1 MSPSLNRLSLLVL
14 LTIIFY
20 SCVQEK
26 VPEPFRPKNN
36 HEAYQ
41 YALAQAN
48 LLNTA
53 LGTEWKESAQNSLEN
68 AISVNAPY
76 EEAFYLDP
84 REARARS
91 YRFDAKRGQKIQVA
105 FSQLSKVNSRLFV
118 DLYRVGDNKQFRH
131 VATADSASLL
141 LGFEPRKDAQY
152 VLRFQPELLRGG
164 SFKVTIEN
172 VPTLQFP
179 VAGKTHRAIGSF
191 WGAPRDGG
199 RRKHEGVDIFA
210 KRGTP
215 IIAPVDGYVRFV
227 GERGIGGKVVWLRDN
242 KRGQSLNFAH
252 LNELIATQGTYVK
265 AGDTLGTVGNTGN
278 ARTTPP
284 HLHFGIY
291 KNGAVDPIHYLRP
304 SRNKV
309 KRVGE
314 QLGLLGNYARL
325 SRNARMKTNPAQK
338 GYQSTLSKNE
348 VARIVA
354 VNREAY
360 RVQLGNGEEGYITKR
375 YLSSTDKP
383 LEVLVLAK
391 EGELLKRP
399 DDGAFVTSIEAGEQ
413 LAFLGR
419 HENYWL
425 VRNDSGQ
432 TGWISDQQKR
442 AQRPSNITPD

>member
-20 SCVQEK
+20 SCEQEK

-68 AISVNAPY
+68 AITVKAPY

-84 REARARS
+84 REARAMS
-91 YRFDAKRGQKIQVA
+91 YRFDAKRGQRIQVK
-105 FSQLSKVNSRLFV
+105 FSQLSKENSRLFV
-118 DLYRVGDNKQFRH
+118 DLYRVGDNQQFRH

-141 LGFEPRKDAQY
+141 LGFEPRKDAKY

-215 IIAPVDGYVRFV
+215 IIAPVDSYVRFV

-242 KRGQSLNFAH
+242 KRGQSLYFAH
-252 LNELIATQGTYVK
+252 LNELIAKQGTYVK

-284 HLHFGIY
+284 HLHFGVY

-304 SRNKV
+304 ARTKV
-309 KRVGE
+309 KKVGE
-314 QLGLLGNYARL
+314 ELGLLGNYARL

-348 VARIVA
+348 VTRIVA
-354 VNREAY
+354 VNRDAY
-360 RVQLGNGEEGYITKR
+360 RVQLGNGEEGYINRR

-383 LEVLVLAK
+383 LEVMALAE
-391 EGELLKRP
+391 EGDLLKRP
-399 DDGAFVTSIEAGEQ
+399 HEGTFVSAIEAGEQ
-413 LAFLGR
+413 LAILGR
-419 HENYWL
+419 HEDYWL
-425 VRNDSGQ
+425 VRNDSGE

-442 AQRPSNITPD
+442 ARKPLNIDPD